1 MAFFI
6 DGYTVSALVAY
17 VALCALLRYR
27 QKHAIEAKFRM
38 SLGDMTLLQAYEIQ
52 KWLGE
57 QEFPATFSASIFF
70 ALFKT
75 YGVPSISRLLVAT
88 GQIADRNDTHDLER
102 TSKRTADTSV
112 LITNMVIGRPGSRR
126 AIEAV
131 ARTRFLHAGYRESRK
146 ISDDDMLYTLSLFV
160 LEPIRWVAQ
169 YEWRC
174 LTRLERCAMATC
186 WKALGEDL
194 NIPYD
199 RLPSSQKERGWT
211 DALHWL
217 RELDEWSRAYAHQN
231 VRLHKSNTILA
242 SATMDMVV
250 FKLPKIAKPAGQYIV
265 SIILGPDLRNAMG

>member
-1 MAFFI
+1 M
-6 DGYTVSALVAY
+6 
-17 VALCALLRYR
+17 
-27 QKHAIEAKFRM
+27 Q
-38 SLGDMTLLQAYEIQ
+38 
-52 KWLGE
+52 
-57 QEFPATFSASIFF
+57 
-70 ALFKT
+70 T

-88 GQIADRNDTHDLER
+88 GQIADCNNSYGLER
-102 TSKRTADTSV
+102 TSKRAADTSV

-131 ARTRFLHAGYRESRK
+131 ARTRFLHAGYRKSGK

-169 YEWRC
+169 YEWRS
-174 LTRLERCAMATC
+174 LTHLERCAMATC

-194 NIPYD
+194 GISYD
-199 RLPSSQKERGWT
+199 CLPSSQKERGWT

-242 SATMDMVV
+242 SATIDMVT
-250 FKLPKIAKPAGQYIV
+250 FKLPKIAKPVGQCIV
-265 SIILGPDLRNAMG
+265 SMILGLDLRNAMG